1 MSLEL
6 SLNKAKELGMWV
18 HERIDRLILPQNDH
32 VRIGGAC
39 LHLALEH
46 YHAINVLIEARLYGS
61 AFALARPLLEAY
73 ARGIWLLN
81 SATESQLQS
90 YMKGKLPKFGEILN
104 AIGDRPET
112 GGFWL
117 KEIKKKNWVQF
128 NDLVHG
134 GAHQVA
140 RRNTED
146 GIESSYPEEEL
157 SRLLGFSG
165 EVAIQLATQ
174 FFVVAGDE
182 LRLIEL
188 KNKATTIRSPS

>member
-1 MSLEL
+1 MWFMSLEL
-6 SLNKAKELGMWV
+6 SLNRAKELAMWL
-18 HERIDRLILPQNDH
+18 HKRIDGLVLPQNDR
-32 VRIGGAC
+32 VRIGIAI
-39 LHLALEH
+39 LQLALEH

-81 SATESQLQS
+81 SASDSQRQS

-104 AIGDRPET
+104 AIGDIPET

-134 GAHQVA
+134 GACQVA
-140 RRNTED
+140 RRNTEE
-146 GIESSYPEEEL
+146 GIESAYPEQEL
-157 SRLLGFSG
+157 SRLLEFSG
-165 EVAIQLATQ
+165 DHDRRTGQTHFLPASKIVT
-174 FFVVAGDE
+174 
-182 LRLIEL
+182 
-188 KNKATTIRSPS
+188 